1 MVPRLPWVTGTAR
14 RGLLIVAGFA
24 LTACSLVQPTPAK
37 PPPQPAATTQQTRIA
52 PAQPRAAPPA
62 RRAPKASPADLL
74 GSDAARIDTL
84 LGAPEI
90 VRREGP
96 GELRLYRSTTCVL
109 HVFLYPGNGAIRATH
124 IEARTATVRL
134 AAGETNSCVASFS

>member
-1 MVPRLPWVTGTAR
+1 MTETPR

-62 RRAPKASPADLL
+62 RRAPKASLADLL

-109 HVFLYPGNGAIRATH
+109 HVFLYPWDGAIRATH

>member
-1 MVPRLPWVTGTAR
+1 MVPRLPWVTGTPR
-14 RGLLIVAGFA
+14 GGLLIVAGFA

-62 RRAPKASPADLL
+62 RRAPKASLADLL

-109 HVFLYPGNGAIRATH
+109 HVFLYPWDGAIRATH

>member
-1 MVPRLPWVTGTAR
+1 MVPRLPWGTPR

-109 HVFLYPGNGAIRATH
+109 HVFLYPGDGAIRATH
-124 IEARTATVRL
+124 IEARTGTVRL
-134 AAGETNSCVASFS
+134 AASETDSCVASFS

>member
-1 MVPRLPWVTGTAR
+1 MDGKIWLCYCWRINRLNSFFGWVYF
-14 RGLLIVAGFA
+14 I
-24 LTACSLVQPTPAK
+24 
-37 PPPQPAATTQQTRIA
+37 
-52 PAQPRAAPPA
+52 PA